1 MNRPIA
7 YDAYEQLADSF
18 AAKVDTKPHNA
29 YYERPATLSLLPD
42 VAGIHVLDVGCGPGA
57 YAEWLLD
64 RGARVTAID
73 ASPSMVA
80 HATQRTGGRADVRVA
95 DVSVPLAFLD
105 DASVQLVLCPLVL
118 EYVADWVPVMQEFR
132 RVLVPGGSLVVSVT
146 HPTADYTYYNS
157 RRYFD
162 VEQVS
167 AEWTGFGGRVRV
179 PSYRRSLQE
188 TLMPFLKAGFQLSRV
203 LEPLPTE
210 AFREADAR
218 HYEEL
223 MQFPAFL
230 CISAVSPG

>member
-42 VAGIHVLDVGCGPGA
+42 VAGMHVLDVGCGPGA
-57 YAEWLLD
+57 YAEWLLKH
-64 RGARVTAID
+64 GATVTAID
-73 ASPSMVA
+73 ASPAMIA
-80 HATQRTGGRADVRVA
+80 HTQQRTGGRAQSRIA
-95 DVSVPLAFLD
+95 DVSAPLDFLA
-105 DASVQLVLCPLVL
+105 DASVDLVLCPLVL
-118 EYVADWVPVMQEFR
+118 EYVADWAPVMREFR
-132 RVLVPGGSLVVSVT
+132 RVLVPGGLLVVSVT
-146 HPTADYTYYNS
+146 HPFADYTYFKS

-162 VEQVS
+162 VELVS

-179 PSYRRSLQE
+179 PSYRRSLQD
-188 TLMPFLKAGFQLSRV
+188 TLTPFMAAGFQLTRV

-210 AFREADAR
+210 AFREADPR

-230 CISAVSPG
+230 CISAVSPA